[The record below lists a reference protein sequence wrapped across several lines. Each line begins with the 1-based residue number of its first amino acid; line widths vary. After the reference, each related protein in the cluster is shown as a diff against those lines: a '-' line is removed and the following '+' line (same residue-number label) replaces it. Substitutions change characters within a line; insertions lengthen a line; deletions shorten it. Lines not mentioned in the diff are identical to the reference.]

1 MNTPHRLTYEA
12 SNLCKGKYIVCSSIE
27 RLLAYLFDM
36 KLLSIEISTKIKTI
50 GKAYLNF
57 AVLKG
62 WKGEMYEGSL
72 DIKQGSK
79 KIGGL
84 DYSISIQNMQNP
96 YAN

>member
-1 MNTPHRLTYEA
+1 MNFPHRLSYET
-12 SNLCKGKYIVCSSIE
+12 SNPCKGKYIVCSSIE

-36 KLLSIEISTKIKTI
+36 KLLSVEISAKAKTL

-57 AVLKG
+57 SVLKG

-79 KIGGL
+79 KIGEL

-96 YAN
+96 YVN

>member
-1 MNTPHRLTYEA
+1 MNTPHKLVYET
-12 SNLCKGKYIVCSSIE
+12 SNPCKGKYIVCSSIE

-36 KLLSIEISTKIKTI
+36 KLLSIEISTKTKTI

-62 WKGEMYEGSL
+62 WKGEVYEGSL
-72 DIKQGSK
+72 DLKQGSK
-79 KIGGL
+79 KIGEL
-84 DYSISIQNMQNP
+84 EYTISIQNMQNP